1 MSCSMIATIFTDPSW
16 KFSDVVFPN
25 NLAWKEDRDGNI
37 IIIAVVALRLANRRG
52 QDFALSKVGLERILD
67 ALDFAARA
75 APEHPILEE
84 AYVVVGKQLDGSRR
98 EFIAAE
104 KATVV
109 RD

>member
-25 NLAWKEDRDGNI
+25 RLAWKVDPDGNI
-37 IIIAVVALRLANRRG
+37 IIIAVVTLRLANRRG
-52 QDFALSKVGLERILD
+52 QDFALGKAGLERVLN
-67 ALDFAARA
+67 
-75 APEHPILEE
+75 PEHISE
-84 AYVVVGKQLDGSRR
+84 AYVVVGKQFDGERR
-98 EFIAAE
+98 EFIAAD